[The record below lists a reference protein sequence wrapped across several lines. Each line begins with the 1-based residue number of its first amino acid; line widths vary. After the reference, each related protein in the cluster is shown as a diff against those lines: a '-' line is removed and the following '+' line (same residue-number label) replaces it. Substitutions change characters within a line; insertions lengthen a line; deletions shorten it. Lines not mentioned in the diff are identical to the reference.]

1 MDSVELAGAL
11 AHTAGDAGVGADL
24 GDGGPL
30 VLVRAVDE
38 HLLLVGDLDD
48 QLARAGLTAGTAV
61 GALFLVDL
69 GNALV
74 VDVQS
79 VELAG
84 GDAGTE
90 AQAAEGAGGRAAGDL
105 ECAHAVGNADVL
117 EVFHSGIA
125 AVADDVSDH
134 LLTAGRFHAHDRGDL
149 GSALRAGGRAGGDGS
164 LAGEDRFRAAGA
176 AGVAGTPGSW
186 ADARRP

>member
-1 MDSVELAGAL
+1 MASNLQVRSHMPQPMQELAQTL
-11 AHTAGDAGVGADL
+11 R
-24 GDGGPL
+24 DGRAL

-48 QLARAGLTAGTAV
+48 QLARAGLTAGAAV

-84 GDAGTE
+84 G
-90 AQAAEGAGGRAAGDL
+90 
-105 ECAHAVGNADVL
+105 
-117 EVFHSGIA
+117 
-125 AVADDVSDH
+125 
-134 LLTAGRFHAHDRGDL
+134 
-149 GSALRAGGRAGGDGS
+149 
-164 LAGEDRFRAAGA
+164 
-176 AGVAGTPGSW
+176 
-186 ADARRP
+186 

>member
-1 MDSVELAGAL
+1 MASNLQVRSHIPQAMQELAQTL
-11 AHTAGDAGVGADL
+11 VTAG
-24 GDGGPL
+24 PF

-38 HLLLVGDLDD
+38 HLLVGDLDD
-48 QLARAGLTAGTAV
+48 QLARAGLTARAAV
-61 GALFLVDL
+61 GALSLSTS
-69 GNALV
+69 ATPLV

-84 GDAGTE
+84 GDAGAE

-149 GSALRAGGRAGGDGS
+149 GSALRAGG
-164 LAGEDRFRAAGA
+164 
-176 AGVAGTPGSW
+176 
-186 ADARRP
+186 ARRR